1 MPFSKSFP
9 KTTEKSVYP
18 KWEEVF
24 LTEEEE
30 REQERLA
37 REENYKLMKE
47 CIEDAREIFR
57 EKELKFFQS
66 DIIRT
71 AATLFEKRA
80 SHPVFYKES
89 KAKEK
94 FDIQHK

>member
-9 KTTEKSVYP
+9 KATEKSVYP

-24 LTEEEE
+24 LTKEEEL
-30 REQERLA
+30 EQDKLA
-37 REENYKLMKE
+37 RGANYEIMKE
-47 CIEDAREIFR
+47 CIDDAREIFR
-57 EKELKFFQS
+57 EKELKSFQS
-66 DIIRT
+66 DIIRV
-71 AATLFEKRA
+71 AASLFEKRA

-94 FDIQHK
+94 FDNQHK